1 MELVEVEMVGAEPP
15 QARLQC
21 PPDEGPVPAL
31 RPLSLGVLLAS
42 LGEHVSELGRE
53 LDPVPMRTEHATDEL
68 LVRALAVGVA
78 RVEEGDA
85 EVERL
90 EQQALAGLPR

>member
-15 QARLQC
+15 QTRLQC
-21 PPDEGPVPAL
+21 PPDERPVPAL

-42 LGEHVSELGRE
+42 LGEHVSELARQ

-68 LVRALAVGVA
+68 LVCALTVGVA
-78 RVEEGDA
+78 RLEEGDA

-90 EQQALAGLPR
+90 EQQALAGLL